1 MQLDCLSTVNEACT
15 DDFFT
20 RTVIVIDVL
29 RATSTIVT
37 ALEYGST
44 GVIPV
49 ASIDEARSIQRHDDL
64 LGGERF
70 CKKIIG
76 FDFGNSSYEYMNP
89 EIEGKRLIITTT
101 NGTRALEK
109 YKDAAHVIAG
119 SMLNAAVCAQAALQF
134 KKDILLVCAGTL
146 DHFCLEDG
154 LCAGLIINELLY
166 RSSTSLELNDF
177 AVSMHLA
184 YKQAKDHLV
193 ETMLQCSN
201 GLRLTRLG
209 FREDVIYCSQID
221 QIQLVPIL
229 ESGMMV
235 PFPCYK

>member
-1 MQLDCLSTVNEACT
+1 MAK
-15 DDFFT
+15 
-20 RTVIVIDVL
+20 TVIVIDVL

-37 ALEYGST
+37 ALEYGCT
-44 GVIPV
+44 GVVPV
-49 ASIDEARSIQRHDDL
+49 ASIDEARSIQRYDDL

-76 FDFGNSSYEYMNP
+76 FDFGNSSYEYMSP

-119 SMLNAAVCAQAALQF
+119 SMLNAAVCAQTALQF

-146 DHFCLEDG
+146 DQFCLEDG
-154 LCAGLIINELLY
+154 LCAGLIIDELMY
-166 RSSTSLELNDF
+166 RFSTILTLNDF

-184 YKQAKDHLV
+184 YKQSSNQLV

-201 GLRLTRLG
+201 GKRLTKLG
-209 FREDVIYCSQID
+209 FREDVIYCSQIN

-229 ESGMMV
+229 ENGMMV
-235 PFPCYK
+235 PFSFDK